1 MAVSSAQQDFDEL
14 KELLLSK
21 GAWKVAAGDLT
32 GISPSLRAGFS
43 CGISILVE
51 IPLSVINRLGK
62 GVPQQH
68 IDVYNE
74 KNILLDEL
82 GRMAEK
88 YLISRG
94 YDAFAQTRDRVLF
107 DFHKSTTLLPH
118 KTVATRAGLGWI
130 GKNAMLVTKERGSA
144 VRLTSVL
151 TNAPFPK
158 GKSIDKS
165 FCGDCMECT
174 NNCPGAAPLGTNWSV
189 GVNREDFFHMHACR
203 KVCVERT
210 WAIAPGESS
219 CSLCVLVCPW
229 TQRAIIDSGL
239 SYDFPSVVFAQS
251 GDLEEI
257 LTVQKLAY
265 ERESL
270 INHACYIPPLTQTI
284 EELREEFAGTKRPMI
299 FLKLVQD
306 RQIVG
311 SVRAWENEDTA
322 YIGRLFVHPQYQKR
336 GYGKKLLQA
345 IEACYNEHRFELFTG
360 ANSVDNIA
368 FYQRCGYH
376 ITRRS
381 GSKEQSE
388 LIYFEK

>member
-14 KELLLSK
+14 KELLLNR

-51 IPLSVINRLGK
+51 LPLSVINRLGK

-74 KNILLDEL
+74 KNVLLDEL
-82 GRMAEK
+82 GRLAEN

-94 YDAFAQTRDRVLF
+94 YDAFALTRDRAHF
-107 DFHKSTTLLPH
+107 DFHKSSTLLPH

-151 TNAPFPK
+151 TNAPFPTEK
-158 GKSIDKS
+158 PIDES
-165 FCGDCMECT
+165 YCGDCMECAS
-174 NNCPGAAPLGTNWSV
+174 NCPGAAPLGTNWSV
-189 GVNREDFFHMHACR
+189 DAKREDFFHMHACR
-203 KVCVERT
+203 RVCVERT

-229 TQRAIIDSGL
+229 TRRAIIDSGL
-239 SYDFPSVVFAQS
+239 SYDFPSVLFVQS
-251 GDLEEI
+251 GDLEE
-257 LTVQKLAY
+257 LLALQKLAY
-265 ERESL
+265 EREGQIHSTSR
-270 INHACYIPPLTQTI
+270 IPPLMQTR
-284 EELREEFAGTKRPMI
+284 EELREEFTGNRRPMI
-299 FLKLVQD
+299 FLKMVQD

-336 GYGKKLLQA
+336 GYGRKLLQA
-345 IEACYNEHRFELFTG
+345 IETCYNEHRFELFTG
-360 ANSVDNIA
+360 ANSVDNIT

-376 ITRRS
+376 ITRRT
-381 GSKEQSE
+381 GPEEQPE